1 MRQFQQIKTDFPA
14 LIDEWASRFFE
25 ELDYI
30 KEGNN
35 GIRFLDFMA
44 KELPQ
49 VWRKLHRLFSH
60 SKFLSV
66 TEGPNACVTVSFVL
80 TFRCSTIQQEP
91 WQVHTGE
98 L

>member
-1 MRQFQQIKTDFPA
+1 MFLRRFPQVRTDFPA

-35 GIRFLDFMA
+35 GIRFAEFMA

-49 VWRKLHRLFSH
+49 VCLQL
-60 SKFLSV
+60 
-66 TEGPNACVTVSFVL
+66 L
-80 TFRCSTIQQEP
+80 TAPISRSQATNLCWADAPQRYDS
-91 WQVHTGE
+91 
-98 L
+98 

>member
-1 MRQFQQIKTDFPA
+1 MACVVGRLCVKSQQRSWCRAVGVFLRRFPQVRTDFPA

-35 GIRFLDFMA
+35 GIRFSEFMA

-49 VWRKLHRLFSH
+49 VCQHLLFAP
-60 SKFLSV
+60 LL
-66 TEGPNACVTVSFVL
+66 CVPI
-80 TFRCSTIQQEP
+80 C
-91 WQVHTGE
+91 
-98 L
+98 

>member
-1 MRQFQQIKTDFPA
+1 MFLRRFPQVRTDFPA

-35 GIRFLDFMA
+35 GIRFAEFMA

-49 VWRKLHRLFSH
+49 VRRQLLTAPLSCSQATSPCWADAPQRLLE
-60 SKFLSV
+60 LS
-66 TEGPNACVTVSFVL
+66 T
-80 TFRCSTIQQEP
+80 
-91 WQVHTGE
+91 
-98 L
+98 

>member
-1 MRQFQQIKTDFPA
+1 MGVFLRQFPQVRTDFPA

-35 GIRFLDFMA
+35 GIRFADFMA

-49 VWRKLHRLFSH
+49 ARRPS
-60 SKFLSV
+60 S
-66 TEGPNACVTVSFVL
+66 
-80 TFRCSTIQQEP
+80 
-91 WQVHTGE
+91 
-98 L
+98 

>member
-1 MRQFQQIKTDFPA
+1 MPEAPSEHRWQCRAVGVFLRRFPQVRTDFPA

-35 GIRFLDFMA
+35 GIRFSEFMA

-49 VWRKLHRLFSH
+49 VCYQLFIVS
-60 SKFLSV
+60 SCPP
-66 TEGPNACVTVSFVL
+66 PNV
-80 TFRCSTIQQEP
+80 Q
-91 WQVHTGE
+91 
-98 L
+98 

>member
-1 MRQFQQIKTDFPA
+1 MRTDFPA

-35 GIRFLDFMA
+35 GIRFSKFMA

-49 VWRKLHRLFSH
+49 VGRPSSPCTLPES
-60 SKFLSV
+60 SPLSFQ
-66 TEGPNACVTVSFVL
+66 TA
-80 TFRCSTIQQEP
+80 
-91 WQVHTGE
+91 
-98 L
+98 

>member
-1 MRQFQQIKTDFPA
+1 MFLRRFPQVRTDFPA

-35 GIRFLDFMA
+35 GIRFSEFMA

-49 VWRKLHRLFSH
+49 VCQQLLFAPLIPV
-60 SKFLSV
+60 KV
-66 TEGPNACVTVSFVL
+66 CVKYFCAPYLAIAVASQVL
-80 TFRCSTIQQEP
+80 
-91 WQVHTGE
+91 
-98 L
+98 